1 MRILLLED
9 NVTCS
14 KILASQLNK
23 KGHLVDTVFNGQQG
37 FLEASTNQY
46 DLFLCDILMPH
57 WDGFKFM
64 EAAQVVCPHLPIVVI
79 SSSIKDR
86 PDLLKKLKKHKNII
100 GFLPKPVDIKEL
112 ETMMTTVKIQ
122 TDANIRKL
130 ARIVCTM
137 GPASKSKK
145 TIGQMILAG
154 MDIVRLNFSHGSYEQ
169 HEGYLNTVRQAEKE
183 WSQPIGVLMDL
194 CGPKIRTGPMQD
206 NGIHLNSG
214 DTIIL
219 QAEPVEGTT
228 ERISTIAPELLPDL
242 QTGDPILLDDG
253 LMELKVEK
261 PGKTEVVCRI
271 VVGGMLR
278 SNKGMNLPATR
289 LSLPSVTD
297 KDKRDLAWGLD
308 HEIDFAALSFVR
320 SAADIIEVKDIIK
333 KAGKRDLKVIAKIEK
348 PEAVENISEII
359 DATDVIMIARGDM
372 GVELPAARVP
382 RIQQR
387 IIRMCWDKNTPVITA
402 TQMLDTMTSNA
413 RPTRAE
419 VTDVSLAIWQGTD
432 AVMLSGETAMGI
444 DPVNVVRTMASIICE
459 EERFAEIDWNHYKK
473 LNQDTSRVNPA
484 LTAAATMGRAAAVMV
499 LDTEGP
505 LYRHLSK
512 WNRTVPTLLITNSLD
527 KARQSCIYKNI
538 HPIIIEK
545 KLERDEMVFAA
556 RKKAEEQGYLRTG
569 DVFAVLE
576 GERQTK
582 GNINQVGSFQLIKVD

>member
-9 NVTCS
+9 NITCS
-14 KILASQLNK
+14 KILENQLGK
-23 KGHLVDTVFNGQQG
+23 KGHLVDAVFNGRQG

-57 WDGFKFM
+57 WDGFKFI
-64 EAAQVVCPHLPIVVI
+64 EAAQVVCPNLPIVVI

-86 PDLLKKLKKHKNII
+86 PDLLEKLKKHPNII

-112 ETMMTTVKIQ
+112 EALMAKVKIQ
-122 TDANIRKL
+122 TKANIRKL

-145 TIGQMILAG
+145 IIGQMILAG

-169 HEGYLNTVRQAEKE
+169 HEGYLNTVRRAEKE
-183 WSQPIGVLMDL
+183 WDQPIGVLMDL
-194 CGPKIRTGPMQD
+194 CGPKIRTGSMQD
-206 NGIHLNSG
+206 NGIHLNNG
-214 DTIIL
+214 DSIIL
-219 QAEPVEGTT
+219 QAEPIEGTP

-253 LMELKVEK
+253 LLELEVEK
-261 PGKTEVVCRI
+261 PGKTEVICRI

-278 SNKGMNLPATR
+278 SGKGMNLPATR

-297 KDKRDLAWGLD
+297 KDKKDLAWGLE

-320 SAADIIEVKDIIK
+320 SASDIIEVKDIINK
-333 KAGKRDLKVIAKIEK
+333 SGKRDLKVVAKIEK
-348 PEAVENISEII
+348 PEAVENISAII
-359 DATDVIMIARGDM
+359 DAADAIMIARGDM
-372 GVELPAARVP
+372 GVELPAAKVP
-382 RIQQR
+382 RIQRR
-387 IIRMCWDKNTPVITA
+387 IIRMCWEKNTPVITA
-402 TQMLDTMTSNA
+402 TQMLDTMTGNT

-419 VTDVSLAIWQGTD
+419 VTDVSLAVWEGTD

-459 EERFAEIDWNHYKK
+459 EERYTEIDWSHYKR
-473 LNQDTSRVNPA
+473 LNQDTSQINPA

-499 LDTEGP
+499 LDPEGL

-512 WNRTVPTLLITNSLD
+512 WNRTVPTLLITDSLD

-556 RKKAEEQGYLRTG
+556 QEKAKEQGYLRSG

-576 GERQTK
+576 GERLTK
-582 GNINQVGSFQLIKVD
+582 GKIDQVGSFQLIKVN